1 MIALMDF
8 IVENAKTGNATPGSS
23 QTVRK
28 VTAGGCGWMWG
39 WGWDWEWEDCCYWV
53 GLFWGG
59 EGLG

>member
-28 VTAGGCGWMWG
+28 VTAGG
-39 WGWDWEWEDCCYWV
+39 
-53 GLFWGG
+53 
-59 EGLG
+59 